1 MRKLVV
7 EHLKDFGV
15 EEVGHVDSS
24 VGYDWEA
31 IIVLRTIKRHADGR
45 EYYIADDNGCSCFTA
60 FEYFY
65 SLDDFTGPM
74 TRSQCLEELQ
84 NLWNQLYY
92 KEEDTRTQ
100 QDYKTL
106 CKKLEE

>member
-1 MRKLVV
+1 MSKLVV
-7 EHLKDFGV
+7 EHLEDFGV
-15 EEVGHVDSS
+15 EEGHVDSS
-24 VGYDWEA
+24 VGYDWAA

-45 EYYIADDNGCSCFTA
+45 EYYIADDNGCSCFSA

-84 NLWNQLYY
+84 NLLNQLYY
-92 KEEDTRTQ
+92 KEDSLAQR
-100 QDYKTL
+100 DYKAL